1 MDSLINKITLYDLTA
16 MTLPGSILSLI
27 IISLVPNEFKQIYKA
42 IDNGFIIGILFFLIS
57 YCIGWILSQLS
68 KCLFY
73 MEKNY
78 KKKYSLSFIPV
89 IILLISMIIM
99 TCFMQ
104 GDNSYCIK
112 LFVSTITI
120 VLYFICIILFP
131 NKQKDKEKIQNNFLI
146 KEGYKALKEYYGDDN
161 FDQSL
166 TEENLVKHLAPL
178 AHGLIQTDQK
188 YIRIHNYSSSK
199 SFSKNLAGACLFLGI
214 YFLYNFLLSNGIR
227 FDIIYF
233 LAYLLSII
241 AVIILQFRYKFF
253 ENKMNILNMTYFIDF
268 VKSKKQ

>member
-1 MDSLINKITLYDLTA
+1 M
-16 MTLPGSILSLI
+16 
-27 IISLVPNEFKQIYKA
+27 
-42 IDNGFIIGILFFLIS
+42 
-57 YCIGWILSQLS
+57 
-68 KCLFY
+68 
-73 MEKNY
+73 
-78 KKKYSLSFIPV
+78 
-89 IILLISMIIM
+89 
-99 TCFMQ
+99 
-104 GDNSYCIK
+104 
-112 LFVSTITI
+112 
-120 VLYFICIILFP
+120 
-131 NKQKDKEKIQNNFLI
+131 I
-146 KEGYKALKEYYGDDN
+146 KEDYKALKEYYGDDN

-268 VKSKKQ
+268 VKSRKQ

>member
-42 IDNGFIIGILFFLIS
+42 IDNCFIIGILFFLIS

-78 KKKYSLSFIPV
+78 KKKYSLSFIPI

-99 TCFMQ
+99 ACFLQ

-112 LFVSTITI
+112 LFVSKII
-120 VLYFICIILFP
+120 IILYFICIILFP
-131 NKQKDKEKIQNNFLI
+131 NKQKDKEKIQNDFLI
-146 KEGYKALKEYYGDDN
+146 KEGYKALKEYYGDN
-161 FDQSL
+161 NL
-166 TEENLVKHLAPL
+166 TEENLVKYLAPL
-178 AHGLIQTDQK
+178 VHGLIQTDQK

-241 AVIILQFRYKFF
+241 AVIVLQFRYKFF
-253 ENKMNILNMTYFIDF
+253 EDKMNTLNMTYFIDF
-268 VKSKKQ
+268 VKSRKQ

>member
-1 MDSLINKITLYDLTA
+1 
-16 MTLPGSILSLI
+16 
-27 IISLVPNEFKQIYKA
+27 
-42 IDNGFIIGILFFLIS
+42 
-57 YCIGWILSQLS
+57 
-68 KCLFY
+68 

-78 KKKYSLSFIPV
+78 KKKYSLSFIPI

-99 TCFMQ
+99 ACFLQ

-112 LFVSTITI
+112 LFVSTII
-120 VLYFICIILFP
+120 IILYFICIILFP
-131 NKQKDKEKIQNNFLI
+131 NKQKDKEKIQNDFLI
-146 KEGYKALKEYYGDDN
+146 KEGYKALKEYYGDN
-161 FDQSL
+161 NL
-166 TEENLVKHLAPL
+166 TEENLVKYLAPL
-178 AHGLIQTDQK
+178 VHGLIQTDQK

-241 AVIILQFRYKFF
+241 AVIVLQFRYKFF
-253 ENKMNILNMTYFIDF
+253 EDKMNILNITYFIDF
-268 VKSKKQ
+268 VKSRKQ

>member
-1 MDSLINKITLYDLTA
+1 
-16 MTLPGSILSLI
+16 
-27 IISLVPNEFKQIYKA
+27 
-42 IDNGFIIGILFFLIS
+42 
-57 YCIGWILSQLS
+57 
-68 KCLFY
+68 

-78 KKKYSLSFIPV
+78 KKKYSLSFIPI

-99 TCFMQ
+99 ACFLQ

-112 LFVSTITI
+112 LFVSTII
-120 VLYFICIILFP
+120 IILYFICIILFP
-131 NKQKDKEKIQNNFLI
+131 NKQKDKEKIQNDFLI
-146 KEGYKALKEYYGDDN
+146 KEGYKALKEYYGDN
-161 FDQSL
+161 NL
-166 TEENLVKHLAPL
+166 TEENLVKYLAPL
-178 AHGLIQTDQK
+178 VHGLIQTDQK

-241 AVIILQFRYKFF
+241 AVIVLQFRYKFF
-253 ENKMNILNMTYFIDF
+253 EDKMNTLNMTYFIDF
-268 VKSKKQ
+268 VKSRKQ

>member
-16 MTLPGSILSLI
+16 MTLPGAILSLI

-78 KKKYSLSFIPV
+78 KKKYSLSFIPI

-99 TCFMQ
+99 ACFLQ

-112 LFVSTITI
+112 LFVSTII
-120 VLYFICIILFP
+120 IILYSICIILFP
-131 NKQKDKEKIQNNFLI
+131 NKQKDKEKIQNDFLI
-146 KEGYKALKEYYGDDN
+146 KEGYKALKEYYGDN
-161 FDQSL
+161 
-166 TEENLVKHLAPL
+166 N
-178 AHGLIQTDQK
+178 
-188 YIRIHNYSSSK
+188 
-199 SFSKNLAGACLFLGI
+199 
-214 YFLYNFLLSNGIR
+214 
-227 FDIIYF
+227 
-233 LAYLLSII
+233 
-241 AVIILQFRYKFF
+241 
-253 ENKMNILNMTYFIDF
+253 
-268 VKSKKQ
+268 

>member
-16 MTLPGSILSLI
+16 MTLPGAILSLI
-27 IISLVPNEFKQIYKA
+27 IISLVPNEFKQINKA

-78 KKKYSLSFIPV
+78 KKKYSLSFIPI

-99 TCFMQ
+99 ACFLQ

-112 LFVSTITI
+112 LFVSTII
-120 VLYFICIILFP
+120 IILYFICIILFP
-131 NKQKDKEKIQNNFLI
+131 NKQKDKEKIQNDFLI
-146 KEGYKALKEYYGDDN
+146 KEGYKALKEYYGDN
-161 FDQSL
+161 NL
-166 TEENLVKHLAPL
+166 TEENLVKYLAPL
-178 AHGLIQTDQK
+178 VHGLIQTDQK

-241 AVIILQFRYKFF
+241 AVIVLQFRYKFF
-253 ENKMNILNMTYFIDF
+253 EDKMNILNITYFIDF
-268 VKSKKQ
+268 VKSRKQ